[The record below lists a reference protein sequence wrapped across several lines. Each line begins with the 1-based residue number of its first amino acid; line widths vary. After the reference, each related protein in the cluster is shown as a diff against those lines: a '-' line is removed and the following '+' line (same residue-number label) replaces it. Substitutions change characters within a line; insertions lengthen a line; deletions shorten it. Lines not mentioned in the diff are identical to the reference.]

1 MLKNRRL
8 AHIILRNMKCGG
20 NEKLY
25 KFIYKALS
33 RLLIAFW
40 VVAAVLFA
48 YEYVA
53 RKKLYPLWFK
63 ETVIET
69 ATEYG
74 LEPAL
79 VFAVIKTESGF
90 DENAVSAKGAK
101 GLMQI
106 TDETGA
112 YIAAKLRIVSYDLF
126 EPRTNI
132 RFGCYYLRYLLDGFS
147 DVKTAIAAYNAGE
160 GNVRNWLTDKKYSE
174 DGVALKEIPYKET
187 ARYTEKICESFRK
200 YKKLYGKLLDKVAKT
215 E

>member
-1 MLKNRRL
+1 
-8 AHIILRNMKCGG
+8 MKRGG

-53 RKKLYPLWFK
+53 RKKLYPLGFK

-132 RFGCYYLRYLLDGFS
+132 RFGCYYLRYLLDYYNQ
-147 DVKTAIAAYNAGE
+147 DEKLCICAYNAGM
-160 GNVRNWLTDKKYSE
+160 GCVDNWLKEE
-174 DGVALKEIPYKET
+174 DYMKNGRLNLIPFKET
-187 ARYTEKICESFRK
+187 KNYYSKVSMNKKIYAIFIVK
-200 YKKLYGKLLDKVAKT
+200 
-215 E
+215 

>member
-1 MLKNRRL
+1 MTF
-8 AHIILRNMKCGG
+8 GG
-20 NEKLY
+20 NEKFY
-25 KFIYKALS
+25 KIVYKSLAW
-33 RLLIAFW
+33 LLIAFW
-40 VVAAVLFA
+40 GLAALAFA
-48 YEYVA
+48 FEYVA
-53 RKKLYPLWFK
+53 RKKLYPLGFK
-63 ETVIET
+63 DAVIET
-69 ATEYG
+69 ASEYG

-112 YIAAKLRIVSYDLF
+112 YIAAKLRIVTYDLF

-132 RFGCYYLRYLLDGFS
+132 RFGCYYLRYLLDGFT
-147 DVKTAIAAYNAGE
+147 DVKTAVAAYNAGE
-160 GNVRNWLTDKKYSE
+160 GNVRNCLADKKYSD
-174 DGVALKEIPYKET
+174 DGVTLKDIPFKET
-187 ARYTEKICESFRK
+187 ERYTEKICESFGK